1 MFVLAG
7 LSALL
12 LLCAPAQAATSRS
25 DRSSA
30 LLVRGVGFD
39 GAQGSAPVRALQRRL
54 RAVGARPGPVDGR
67 FGALTEAAVRR
78 FQSARGLVVDGI
90 VGPRTGPALRAPVP
104 LARGAGTDL
113 PDGSSRVRALQRQL
127 HAVGVGPGPVDGRFG
142 VRTEAAVRRFQRAR
156 GLAVDGIV
164 GPHTTRRLARHDKP
178 AAAPPRRTNQ
188 TPTARR
194 HAQRPPISATTPE
207 NRGTPN
213 RNTDPVGIAVL
224 VAVAVIALAL
234 LVVGGSHW
242 RKRRARRARSVWPV
256 AAEVAPAP
264 VPVRAS
270 AAGPQPEGA
279 PRPRPRAVA
288 HNGATAR
295 AAPTATTVVAPP
307 PARSPERPP
316 GPGPVPRVRAL
327 GYVSVPHDR
336 PLEAEAGLQ
345 SRAIEAVCAAREW
358 AFIGGV
364 REAEPAHGKGLERPG
379 LIHALKRLQG
389 GDADCLVVTELARLT
404 RSAAEIGELLDRLG
418 RARVR
423 LVVLDLE
430 IDTHTDSG
438 QLVAK
443 ALAAVSAGERERLS
457 ERTRKGLAAARQ
469 RGTLGRPAVSDRPEL
484 VERITTMRASGM
496 TLQAIADALNNQG
509 EPTVRGGARWRP
521 SSVQAALG
529 YKRRPKAPNP
539 TRHTSPHNGR
549 QDR

>member
-1 MFVLAG
+1 M
-7 LSALL
+7 
-12 LLCAPAQAATSRS
+12 
-25 DRSSA
+25 
-30 LLVRGVGFD
+30 GVD
-39 GAQGSAPVRALQRRL
+39 
-54 RAVGARPGPVDGR
+54 PGPVDGR

-90 VGPRTGPALRAPVP
+90 VGPRTRPALRAPVP
-104 LARGAGTDL
+104 LARGAGTDRAG
-113 PDGSSRVRALQRQL
+113 GSGRVRALQRQL

-142 VRTEAAVRRFQRAR
+142 ARTEAAVRRFQHAR

-178 AAAPPRRTNQ
+178 AAAPTRRTNRNADGAA
-188 TPTARR
+188 THAAAA
-194 HAQRPPISATTPE
+194 AQRPPIPATTPQR
-207 NRGTPN
+207 RGTPTDS
-213 RNTDPVGIAVL
+213 TDPVGIAVL

-234 LVVGGSHW
+234 LLVGGAQW
-242 RKRRARRARSVWPV
+242 RKRRARRVPTGDRTAGPI
-256 AAEVAPAP
+256 AAEVALAPAP

-270 AAGPQPEGA
+270 AAGPQPRPAPQHA

-288 HNGATAR
+288 HNGATAQ
-295 AAPTATTVVAPP
+295 AAPAATAVADR
-307 PARSPERPP
+307 PAAA
-316 GPGPVPRVRAL
+316 GPQPRVRAL
-327 GYVSVPHDR
+327 GYVSVPDDR

-379 LIHALKRLQG
+379 LTHALERLEG
-389 GDADCLVVTELARLT
+389 GEADCLVVTELARLT

-443 ALAAVSAGERERLS
+443 ALATVSAWERQRLS

-469 RGTLGRPAVSDRPEL
+469 KGTTGRPAVSDRPEL
-484 VERITTMRASGM
+484 VQRITTMRANGM
-496 TLQAIADALNNQG
+496 TLQAIADTLNTQG

-529 YKRRPKAPNP
+529 YKRRPKTPNA
-539 TRHTSPHNGR
+539 TRRTNPQNGS
-549 QDR
+549 DH